1 MKMAKPHKNFLVNFG
16 RICGAVGLVLWA
28 STPLTWL
35 LTAEIGPQVIGKLV
49 VGAALI
55 TCYLATNGDF
65 FSRILGARSTG
76 LFAISGLSTALV
88 FALVG
93 AVNYAA
99 SLHPKEWDMTREGLY
114 TLSEQ
119 TQGLLNKLAD
129 PVHVNAFYGS
139 TDPLFATLQ
148 ETLERY
154 AIASNGSFTYS
165 MVDPQSRPDL
175 VEKFQIT
182 DRGPRLV
189 FTAAGREARVKDP
202 EEQELTYALIKVAQ
216 PSNKQIYFLVGHQE
230 ADATDAQNPEG
241 MRNLADAL
249 VAEGYSVQSLH
260 LAADAAAAAMGT
272 ELQLGATAKAVPEQ
286 GTPAEVKP
294 GATAVHAAAARGK
307 TPKVKPVDLTGREIS
322 PEVKPLQVPDD
333 AAALV
338 IAGPRRPLLEPEVAA
353 IETFLARGGRVVAM
367 LEPHQRSNLETLLQ
381 TYKIALRDDIIVDTN
396 PLNRLLGLGA
406 AAPMIEPSHV
416 EHPMVTRAA
425 APLVMLTARSMQA
438 LNAGPPEVAATAL
451 AHAGQSAWGETHIA
465 ADGTAGRD
473 AEDNLG
479 PLDVVVAA
487 HKDVGSRADRL
498 SPQARLVV
506 FGDSD
511 WVTNHYLSL
520 QGNQDFVLNAVHWV
534 AEQAEKITIRPKS
547 RAANQLFLSG
557 EQLNKLKFFS
567 MDLLPVLLVACGLGI
582 VLVRRQR

>member
-1 MKMAKPHKNFLVNFG
+1 MKMAKPRNNFLVNFG

-35 LTAEIGPQVIGKLV
+35 LTAEIGPQVVGKLG
-49 VGAALI
+49 VGAALVA
-55 TCYLATNGDF
+55 CYLATNGDF
-65 FSRILGARSTG
+65 FGRIAGARSTG
-76 LFAISGLSTALV
+76 LFAISGLSTLLV

-93 AVNYAA
+93 AVNYVA
-99 SLHPKEWDMTREGLY
+99 SLHPKQWDMTREGLY

-119 TQGLLNKLAD
+119 TESLLHKLAD
-129 PVHVNAFYGS
+129 PVHVNAFYSS

-154 AIASNGSFTYS
+154 ANASAGAFTYS

-249 VAEGYSVQSLH
+249 VAEGYGVQSLH

-272 ELQLGATAKAVPEQ
+272 QVKVGA
-286 GTPAEVKP
+286 PARAATGP
-294 GATAVHAAAARGK
+294 GAA
-307 TPKVKPVDLTGREIS
+307 

-367 LEPHQRSNLETLLQ
+367 LEPHQHSGLETLLQ
-381 TYKIALRDDIIVDTN
+381 TYKVALRDDIIVDTN

-416 EHPMVTRAA
+416 DHPVVARAA
-425 APLVMLTARSMQA
+425 APLVMLTARSLEA
-438 LNAGPPEVAATAL
+438 LTAGAPEVSAMGL
-451 AHAGQSAWGETHIA
+451 AHAGQSAWGETHIG

-520 QGNQDFVLNAVHWV
+520 QGNQDFVLNAVHWT